1 VTKEKKVASR
11 RDLESLFH
19 DGIQFSM
26 EKLGFPNRELRLENY
41 DAIRSIVLDRKD
53 VLAVLPTG
61 FGKSLIY
68 QVLPAI
74 FDFIQCGC
82 EPTKEESVII
92 VVSSLNALMRDQVE
106 KLQQKLNVCV
116 LQSADDDESQNVN
129 IPKNLQQSSLVFGH
143 PEVFVDDRNVTKILR
158 CKQFQRRVQA
168 IVVDEAHLVHQ
179 WYLYFL

>member
-1 VTKEKKVASR
+1 MMNSI
-11 RDLESLFH
+11 FH
-19 DGIQFSM
+19 A
-26 EKLGFPNRELRLENY
+26 KLGFLNRELRLEQY

-92 VVSSLNALMRDQVE
+92 VVSPLNALMRDQVE

-116 LQSADDDESQNVN
+116 LQSADGDESRNVN
-129 IPKNLQQSSLVFGH
+129 IPKNLQQSSLVCDH

-158 CKQFQRRVQA
+158 YKQFQEESRP
-168 IVVDEAHLVHQ
+168 L
-179 WYLYFL
+179 L

>member
-1 VTKEKKVASR
+1 MA
-11 RDLESLFH
+11 
-19 DGIQFSM
+19 
-26 EKLGFPNRELRLENY
+26 KLGFLIRELRLKQY
-41 DAIRSIVLDRKD
+41 VAIRSIVLDRKD

-92 VVSSLNALMRDQVE
+92 VVSPLNALMRDQVE

-129 IPKNLQQSSLVFGH
+129 IPKNLQQSSLVCDH
-143 PEVFVDDRNVTKILR
+143 PEVFVDVRNVTKTSY
-158 CKQFQRRVQA
+158 V
-168 IVVDEAHLVHQ
+168 
-179 WYLYFL
+179 